1 MIRKFLLVA
10 VAASICST
18 VFSQGLGIPSKK
30 GGIGF
35 GNLHHFAGLRF
46 NFRDKNVE
54 KITGVNVTVWQP
66 KDDEDQTGVMNGISV
81 GVPVAM
87 GTEDRNGIGVGI
99 AIVGAKK
106 NLTGL
111 NVGGLG
117 VGAGGNVKGITIG
130 GLGAGAGGS
139 VSGLTI
145 GGLGAGSGGDVKG
158 ITIGGLGAGS
168 GGNLR
173 GITIAGL
180 GAGAGGDVSGFCL
193 AGLGAGAGKSMK
205 GISIGGLGAGAG
217 EDMKGI
223 TIGGLGA
230 GAGGSM
236 KGITIGGIGAGSG
249 KELSG
254 IAIAGIAAGSP
265 RVRALIIAPAA
276 GGNDIA
282 GFFIV
287 PVYLQAGSK
296 DSNEEDVKMGGVS
309 IGAVSMIKGTQKG
322 VTIGVFN
329 YARKQRGFQLV
340 LLNYV
345 KDNPKGLRLLPVFNM
360 HFGSKNV
367 QENQP

>member
-1 MIRKFLLVA
+1 MSRPLFLVA
-10 VAASICST
+10 IALFSVSAT
-18 VFSQGLGIPSKK
+18 YSQGLGVPSRK

-35 GNLHHFAGLRF
+35 GNLHRFTGLRF

-54 KITGVNVTVWQP
+54 KISGVNVTVWQP
-66 KDDEDQTGVMNGISV
+66 KGEDEQTGTMNGISL
-81 GVPVAM
+81 GLPLAM

-99 AIVGAKK
+99 AGVGAKRS
-106 NLTGL
+106 LTGL

-139 VSGLTI
+139 V
-145 GGLGAGSGGDVKG
+145 KG

-168 GGNLR
+168 GGDLS

-180 GAGAGGDVSGFCL
+180 GAGSGGDVSGICI
-193 AGLGAGAGKSMK
+193 AGLGAGAGKSVK
-205 GISIGGLGAGAG
+205 GISIAGLGAGAG
-217 EDMKGI
+217 EDMVGM

-236 KGITIGGIGAGSG
+236 KGITIGGIGAGAG

-254 IAIAGIAAGSP
+254 LAIAGIGVGSP
-265 RVRALIIAPAA
+265 KIRALVIAPAA

-282 GFFIV
+282 GLFIV
-287 PVYLQAGSK
+287 PAYLQAGTK
-296 DSNEEDVKMGGVS
+296 DSNEEEVSMSGVS
-309 IGAVSMIKGTQKG
+309 ISAVNMIKGTQKG
-322 VTIGVFN
+322 VAIGVFN
-329 YARKQRGFQLV
+329 YARKQRCFQLG

-345 KDNPKGLRLLPVFNM
+345 KDNPKGLRLLPVFNA
-360 HFGSKNV
+360 HFGGRERTGESQN
-367 QENQP
+367 